1 MNLKL
6 KMAFAMTSLLLIS
19 ATSTAQQTPQTL
31 HLKRVMQDLSK
42 HMQSTTDA
50 IARED
55 WDMVVKLAP
64 QIGKHE
70 EPPTTE
76 KLRILA
82 YLGKDAA
89 RFRSYD
95 HKTHEAA
102 DEMRQAA
109 LKQDGKAVIKA
120 YATIQ
125 NNCLACHSNFR
136 SGFQKHF
143 YENLGAGK

>member
-1 MNLKL
+1 MKL
-6 KMAFAMTSLLLIS
+6 KTAFAISSLLLIS
-19 ATSTAQQTPQTL
+19 TTSTAQQTPQVL
-31 HLKRVMQDLSK
+31 HLKRVMQELSK

-64 QIGKHE
+64 QIGHHE
-70 EPPTTE
+70 EPPAAE

-95 HKTHEAA
+95 HQTHEAA
-102 DEMRQAA
+102 DEMRSAA

-120 YATIQ
+120 YAKIQ
-125 NNCLACHSNFR
+125 TNCLACHSNFR

-143 YENLGAGK
+143 YESLGAGK

>member
-1 MNLKL
+1 MKL
-6 KMAFAMTSLLLIS
+6 KTLFTITSLLLIS
-19 ATSTAQQTPQTL
+19 TTSMAQQTQSL

-55 WDMVVKLAP
+55 WDMVLKLAP
-64 QIGKHE
+64 QIGQHE
-70 EPPTTE
+70 EPPTSE

-89 RFRSYD
+89 RFRHYD
-95 HKTHEAA
+95 HQTHEAA

-120 YATIQ
+120 YANIQ

-143 YENLGAGK
+143 YEGLGAGK

>member
-1 MNLKL
+1 MTLKSIFTI
-6 KMAFAMTSLLLIS
+6 AALLLIS
-19 ATSTAQQTPQTL
+19 TTSSAQQTPQAL
-31 HLKRVMQDLSK
+31 HLKRVMQNLSK

-55 WDMVVKLAP
+55 WDMVVRLAP
-64 QIGKHE
+64 QIGQHE
-70 EPPTTE
+70 EPPTAE

-120 YATIQ
+120 YSAIQ

-143 YENLGAGK
+143 YESLGVGK

>member
-55 WDMVVKLAP
+55 WDMVIKLAP
-64 QIGKHE
+64 LIGKHE
-70 EPPTTE
+70 EPPATE

-120 YATIQ
+120 YANIQ